1 MFFASGIAPH
11 WRAQDTVSSMMRHVI
26 YALVPALLAHV
37 WFFGIGIVINC
48 VIAITAAV
56 LTETFV
62 LWLRGQP
69 IRAFISDYSA
79 VVAAILLAFCLP
91 PLTPWWVTVT
101 GTFIAI
107 AIAKHLYGGL
117 GYNVFNPA
125 MVGYAA
131 VIVSFPEALNFWT
144 APGIGDLDYQAPT
157 GMTTL
162 HYAMT
167 GALPDGMSIDALS
180 RATPLDLVKTEL
192 GMMRTLSEIRT
203 SPLFGDL
210 GGRGWEWISNFV
222 ILGGFWLLFRGII
235 RWQVPVA
242 MLGSLTVL
250 ATFGYFIDSAT
261 NPGPAFHLFSGG
273 TMLCAFFIATDPVS
287 GSTTNGGRIIFGIGV
302 GTLIYLIRTWGSYA
316 DGISFSILLMNMA
329 APMIDRYTRPR
340 VYGRTSGRP
349 ADANANATPP
359 QEPTDATE

>member
-11 WRAQDTVSSMMRHVI
+11 WRTQDTVPSMMRQVI
-26 YALVPALLAHV
+26 YALVPGIMAHV
-37 WFFGIGIVINC
+37 WFFGIGILINC
-48 VIAITAAV
+48 LIASTAAV
-56 LTETFV
+56 LTEVAV
-62 LWLRGQP
+62 LWLRGRP
-69 IRAFISDYSA
+69 IRPFVSDYSA
-79 VVAAILLAFCLP
+79 VVTAILLAFCLP

-101 GTFIAI
+101 GTFFAI

-125 MVGYAA
+125 MAGYAA

-144 APGIGDLDYQAPT
+144 APSIGDLDYLAPS
-157 GMTTL
+157 GLATL

-167 GALPDGMSIDALS
+167 GALPDGMSIDAVS

-242 MLGSLTVL
+242 MLGSLAVL
-250 ATFGYFIDSAT
+250 SSIGYVVDSAT
-261 NPGPAFHLFSGG
+261 NPGPAFQLFSGG

-287 GSTTNGGRIIFGIGV
+287 GATTNAGRIIFGIGV

-340 VYGRTSGRP
+340 VYGRTSGQ
-349 ADANANATPP
+349 AQHKDAAQQKEPP
-359 QEPTDATE
+359 DAIE